1 MFLPTLTLSAIFN
14 VNLKVF
20 LSRFQSDH
28 NIFKILLIFTH
39 SLRLLHI
46 IYINVARRV
55 PLCLFICHLMSFP
68 LSFVVTL
75 IFYRLFYVTSSH
87 TFQNSYKMYIFVRVG
102 STIFINEIL
111 IFNAKRQSS
120 EIPGQKRKK
129 TNDTTT
135 TRLPKCWRI
144 FVNILCIDS
153 ASLSNFSR
161 YDVTLAATHTTAW
174 VYTI

>member
-87 TFQNSYKMYIFVRVG
+87 TFQNSYKMYIYASGAPFL
-102 STIFINEIL
+102 STRYLSLMRNGNPAKFP
-111 IFNAKRQSS
+111 AKR
-120 EIPGQKRKK
+120 EKK